1 MISKE
6 TTQILLNI
14 LLILVIICVYIH
26 LSQLIKNDGMQIQ
39 IIQKQLKE
47 SMSQAQ
53 RMGLAG
59 MYVGKKDNLLMS
71 KERRE
76 KDKGDK
82 GFPLISTG
90 SRFNKPVF
98 SSRSLS
104 GSSNQIPVQAS
115 APAEIANQLG
125 ADTVDI
131 VKAGGSSA
139 AAITA
144 IQPVSEEVNDDY
156 EMEPVQTA
164 AIAPTETF
172 VGSNNR
178 IQPNAAFLYSST
190 GRPVLA

>member
-6 TTQILLNI
+6 TTQILLNV
-14 LLILVIICVYIH
+14 LLILVIVCVYNH
-26 LSQLIKNDGMQIQ
+26 LSQLIKNDGVQIQ
-39 IIQKQLKE
+39 IMQKQMKE
-47 SMSQAQ
+47 GMSQAQ

-59 MYVGKKDNLLMS
+59 MYVGKNDNLLVS

-76 KDKGDK
+76 KDKNDK
-82 GFPLISTG
+82 PFPLISA
-90 SRFNKPVF
+90 SARFNKPIF
-98 SSRSLS
+98 SSRSLA
-104 GSSNQIPVQAS
+104 GSNQIPVQAS
-115 APAEIANQLG
+115 SPAEMANKLG

-131 VKAGGSSA
+131 VKAGGSTA

-144 IQPVSEEVNDDY
+144 IKPVSEETNDDF
-156 EMEPVQTA
+156 EMEPVQTG
-164 AIAPTETF
+164 AIAPSETF